1 MHSPVMSSENSH
13 IDSAA
18 DVSPFTRLGHI
29 LNTQQIDEHA
39 ESWGADG
46 EEAESLLE
54 SLPEETPRLERRAEP
69 SSPFSKRLT
78 SGTIGSTTNGRR
90 TAAKSSPEMSR
101 AAMQARLQSRMVAPA
116 GEDTQEAPLQDLR
129 AMAIRMGPRIEFL
142 HEKASCRPVSTLSSL
157 AQIRVVVQHME
168 CVCVRWGTR
177 PAKTQMPQSYCR
189 LRVATTFPAFNQH
202 LLGQH
207 PPTLKDCWVVARWWA
222 AGRHAEGVSGAGQPS
237 TGDGD
242 GPGVLCFHTTQEDS
256 PFVAAFFVHS

>member
-1 MHSPVMSSENSH
+1 MSSENSH

-78 SGTIGSTTNGRR
+78 SGTIGGTTNGRR

-101 AAMQARLQSRMVAPA
+101 AAMQVRLQSRMVAPA

-168 CVCVRWGTR
+168 CVWGGEPVRRRHKCRRAIAGFASSRHFQHSISISSVSIR
-177 PAKTQMPQSYCR
+177 PHSKTVGSSLAGGQRVGMLKASPTPASRAQAMATDPACCAFIPLKKIVRSSQHFWCIRRQS
-189 LRVATTFPAFNQH
+189 
-202 LLGQH
+202 
-207 PPTLKDCWVVARWWA
+207 D
-222 AGRHAEGVSGAGQPS
+222 
-237 TGDGD
+237 
-242 GPGVLCFHTTQEDS
+242 
-256 PFVAAFFVHS
+256 